1 MNFYTTSVLALI
13 IFYIFLLII
22 VFLFQR
28 NLLYHPSVDNY
39 LKDDLAAEPS
49 EIEKVTIITADK
61 IDLTGWFY
69 NKDIEKFKTIVFFH
83 GNAGS
88 LQNRTYK
95 LNHFKN
101 LNVNFLIIAW
111 RGFSGNKGKPN
122 EMGLYED
129 AKSAI
134 RWLNTKGIQD
144 KNIILYGES
153 LGTAVAIEIAQD
165 KKYAGVVLESP
176 FTSMVNMGKKYYP
189 FFPVS
194 FLLKDK
200 FESYKKIN
208 KIFIPILVMHG
219 KVDRIVPYEMGK
231 KIYELANRPKFFYS
245 QEYGDHML
253 DYDEKLLFTLKQF
266 ISSLN

>member
-153 LGTAVAIEIAQD
+153 LGTAVAIEIAQE

-189 FFPVS
+189 FFAVS

-200 FESYKKIN
+200 FERYKKIN